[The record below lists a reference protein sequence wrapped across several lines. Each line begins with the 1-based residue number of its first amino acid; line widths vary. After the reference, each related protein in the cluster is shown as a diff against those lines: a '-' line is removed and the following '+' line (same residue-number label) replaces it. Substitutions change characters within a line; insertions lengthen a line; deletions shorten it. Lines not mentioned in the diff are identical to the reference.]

1 MSGSD
6 KPSNDYPPDNEK
18 KLSGSELAMKR
29 FLASM
34 EIDFEKWHDGI
45 GYNLTALDEMT
56 KTDQDKIVEMLST
69 NLDDPWRTFE
79 VLQHVNTPKALATI
93 NNALAHPSLQVRIAA
108 SRFAKGA
115 DKERERVLIEALR
128 KSDIYSGLSQALDQV
143 ETFHPQGIVEALLL
157 GLLTRGDSGAV
168 NFAGMLLFIHG
179 KADSS
184 FDWDRRP
191 LFLRFDT
198 NDIKERIEAFVEICG
213 IISVNPKPYLNA
225 LQKRE

>member
-18 KLSGSELAMKR
+18 ELSGSELAMKR

-69 NLDDPWRTFE
+69 NLNDPWRTFE
-79 VLQHVNTPKALATI
+79 VLQHVNTPKALAII
-93 NNALAHPSLQVRIAA
+93 NNALTHPSLQVRIAA